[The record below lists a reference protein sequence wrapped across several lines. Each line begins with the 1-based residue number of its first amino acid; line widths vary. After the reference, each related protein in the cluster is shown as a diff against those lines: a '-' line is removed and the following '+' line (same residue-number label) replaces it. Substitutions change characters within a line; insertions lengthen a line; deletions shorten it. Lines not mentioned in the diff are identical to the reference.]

1 MVAAL
6 RVATGGKSRGHPRRY
21 TRAMVRPLLL
31 VTTLVACHAA
41 PAAPTTAA
49 DPTACAPITGV
60 GGAGDPEHLGLEVC
74 QAPAG
79 AQTLVT
85 VRAGGDPRPR
95 WTETADAVASAY
107 LVGRSHAFIVV
118 VVQGEQHWVVNLE
131 VAADGTVT
139 EQDRFIDSGD

>member
-1 MVAAL
+1 
-6 RVATGGKSRGHPRRY
+6 
-21 TRAMVRPLLL
+21 MVRPLI
-31 VTTLVACHAA
+31 LVAMACAIGACHSASSPATA
-41 PAAPTTAA
+41 PKDA
-49 DPTACAPITGV
+49 TACEPITGV

-74 QAPAG
+74 KTPAG
-79 AQTLVT
+79 AQTVVT

-95 WTETADAVASAY
+95 WTETADALASAY

-118 VVQGEQHWVVNLE
+118 VVQGDKDWVVNLE